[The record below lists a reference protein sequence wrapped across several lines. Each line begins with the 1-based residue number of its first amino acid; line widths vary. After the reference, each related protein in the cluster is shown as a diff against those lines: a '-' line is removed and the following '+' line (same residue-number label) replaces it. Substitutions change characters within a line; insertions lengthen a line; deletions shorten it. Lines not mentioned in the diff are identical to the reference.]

1 MDKILDRNP
10 SKSEVIGGDEKTND
24 HAELIQSNA
33 KNKAT
38 YRYSILLNQKNCR
51 TWNLHLHHGPERVG
65 LDAGLV
71 ELLNSVMYVSC
82 FGIIIRWAGWVQIR
96 DNFRALNDST
106 PAFLIFCHFS
116 CRNYSMLAFCGVT
129 SVSQVVRILFKAV
142 VFYKAVKAFRDCVE
156 EFYSQAFRVFHHLN
170 HNTDQGL
177 YQFLF

>member
-1 MDKILDRNP
+1 MTTPN
-10 SKSEVIGGDEKTND
+10 
-24 HAELIQSNA
+24 
-33 KNKAT
+33 
-38 YRYSILLNQKNCR
+38 RYSRMRKIRPHIDILFLLIKKNCR
-51 TWNLHLHHGPERVG
+51 AWNLHLPHCPERVG
-65 LDAGLV
+65 LDAVQV
-71 ELLNSVMYVSC
+71 EFLNSVMYVSC
-82 FGIIIRWAGWVQIR
+82 FDITIRWARWVEIW

-106 PAFLIFCHFS
+106 PAFLIFGHFS